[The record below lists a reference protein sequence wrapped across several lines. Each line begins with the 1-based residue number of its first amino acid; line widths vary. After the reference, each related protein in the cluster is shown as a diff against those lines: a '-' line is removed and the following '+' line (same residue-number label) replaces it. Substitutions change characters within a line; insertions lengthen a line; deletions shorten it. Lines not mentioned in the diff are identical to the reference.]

1 MSLQMPLY
9 RSLCRGCAVSRVSAD
24 RGAGAES
31 GALVSR
37 CEVWI
42 GVRKQNRE
50 KSIKTI

>member
-31 GALVSR
+31 GRLVSR
-37 CEVWI
+37 CVVRV
-42 GVRKQNRE
+42 GVRKPNHEQ
-50 KSIKTI
+50 SIKTI